1 MCYFI
6 NFLIIKYIKTKTVR
20 LAYYFRQQGLGSKTT
35 IFQFI
40 NISNLEFILI
50 KNSNQIDFVKNNYM
64 TLDLLVNKDFKSNI
78 MFICLAKT
86 SFNTNQMLI
95 LKSFDLRFLL

>member
-1 MCYFI
+1 
-6 NFLIIKYIKTKTVR
+6 
-20 LAYYFRQQGLGSKTT
+20 
-35 IFQFI
+35 
-40 NISNLEFILI
+40 
-50 KNSNQIDFVKNNYM
+50 M